1 MKTKW
6 RIRDLID
13 LEYFFHRD
21 ENNGDESARE
31 AKVQGDR
38 DIYLKYIEPLLKK
51 ERSLSRPSIIRLWLK
66 HRRIAEKEALG
77 EETLLP
83 GDAFQEIYR
92 LLYYAVAIIG
102 IFIGS
107 GLAFSFLSYRG
118 DDPLNVSIY
127 VGVLIFMQILL
138 LLLVL
143 GISTVRVASR
153 SFSRSS
159 ILYSLVSELMVKLI
173 LKLERRAMRS
183 LWGTQRD
190 SLQAAIGLAKGK
202 KKVYGSIFF
211 WPAFLLAQVFGVG
224 FNLGVLS
231 ATLLRVLGSDIAFG
245 WQSTVQLSSRF
256 VYDLVELLALPW
268 SWFISPEMAHPS
280 LAQIEGSR
288 IVLKDGI
295 YHLATQDLVSWWPFL
310 CLAVLFYGLLPR
322 LVMLMAGLF
331 AQNRAL
337 TRQDFNH
344 NACERLMERMK
355 IPLLITRGRPVATAH
370 EMHPG
375 DDKVQHLEALGTVQ
389 GNNIPHN
396 RLMAL
401 VPDDIYEDCPDD
413 ELDGLIFSTLGYGVQ
428 EKIRIGK
435 DYETDKAL
443 LDRLSRKEWGD
454 VIPAVLI
461 LQEAWQ
467 PPIQETLKFILDL
480 RKALGES
487 ARIVVALIGKPGPA
501 SIFTPVKE
509 EDWITWGKRLNIMGD
524 PFLGIER
531 LAADES

>member
-1 MKTKW
+1 
-6 RIRDLID
+6 
-13 LEYFFHRD
+13 
-21 ENNGDESARE
+21 
-31 AKVQGDR
+31 
-38 DIYLKYIEPLLKK
+38 
-51 ERSLSRPSIIRLWLK
+51 
-66 HRRIAEKEALG
+66 
-77 EETLLP
+77 
-83 GDAFQEIYR
+83 
-92 LLYYAVAIIG
+92 
-102 IFIGS
+102 
-107 GLAFSFLSYRG
+107 
-118 DDPLNVSIY
+118 
-127 VGVLIFMQILL
+127 
-138 LLLVL
+138 
-143 GISTVRVASR
+143 
-153 SFSRSS
+153 
-159 ILYSLVSELMVKLI
+159 
-173 LKLERRAMRS
+173 
-183 LWGTQRD
+183 
-190 SLQAAIGLAKGK
+190 
-202 KKVYGSIFF
+202 
-211 WPAFLLAQVFGVG
+211 
-224 FNLGVLS
+224 
-231 ATLLRVLGSDIAFG
+231 
-245 WQSTVQLSSRF
+245 
-256 VYDLVELLALPW
+256 
-268 SWFISPEMAHPS
+268 
-280 LAQIEGSR
+280 
-288 IVLKDGI
+288 
-295 YHLATQDLVSWWPFL
+295 
-310 CLAVLFYGLLPR
+310 
-322 LVMLMAGLF
+322 MLMAGLF

-344 NACERLMERMK
+344 NACDRLMERMK

-375 DDKVQHLEALGTVQ
+375 DKVQHLEALGTVQ

-509 EDWITWGKRLNIMGD
+509 EDWITWKKRLNIMGD
-524 PFLGIER
+524 PFLGMKR
-531 LAADES
+531 LVADES

>member
-6 RIRDLID
+6 RIKDLID

-21 ENNGDESARE
+21 ENNGDESDGE
-31 AKVQGDR
+31 AMVQRDR
-38 DIYLKYIEPLLKK
+38 DIYLKHIEPLVNK
-51 ERSLSRPSIIRLWLK
+51 EGSLSRRSIIRLWLK
-66 HRRIAEKEALG
+66 HRRIAKKEALG
-77 EETLLP
+77 TDTILP
-83 GDAFQEIYR
+83 GDAFQEIHGLFR
-92 LLYYAVAIIG
+92 YAFAIMG

-107 GLAFSFLSYRG
+107 GMAFSFLSYGG

-143 GISTVRVASR
+143 GISTVRMVSR

-159 ILYSLVSELMVKLI
+159 ILYSLVRELLVKLI
-173 LKLERRAMRS
+173 WKLERRAMRS
-183 LWGTQRD
+183 LWGTQRN

-211 WPAFLLAQVFGVG
+211 WPVFFLAQVFGVG

-245 WQSTVQLSSRF
+245 WQSTVQLSSRV
-256 VYDLVELLALPW
+256 VYDLVKLMALPW
-268 SWFISPEMAHPS
+268 SWFIPAEIAHPS
-280 LAQIEGSR
+280 LTQIEGSR

-310 CLAVLFYGLLPR
+310 CLGVLFYGLLPR
-322 LVMLMAGLF
+322 VVMLVAGLF

-337 TRQDFNH
+337 SKQDFNH
-344 NACERLMERMK
+344 SACDRLMQRMK
-355 IPLLITRGRPVATAH
+355 TPLVITKGGSVATAR
-370 EMHPG
+370 EIHPVDHVQSLETRGAFQG
-375 DDKVQHLEALGTVQ
+375 D
-389 GNNIPHN
+389 NIPQN

-401 VPDDIYEDCPDD
+401 VPDDIYEDCPDH
-413 ELDGLIFSTLGYGVQ
+413 ELNGLIFKTFGYGVE

-435 DYETDKAL
+435 DYEEDKAL
-443 LDRLSRKEWGD
+443 LDRISRKQWGD
-454 VIPAVLI
+454 VVPAILI

-467 PPIQETLKFILDL
+467 PPIEETLKFIQDL

-487 ARIVVALIGKPGPA
+487 ARIEVALIGKPEPE

-509 EDWITWGKRLNIMGD
+509 DDWITWKKRLNIMGD

-531 LAADES
+531 LVADES